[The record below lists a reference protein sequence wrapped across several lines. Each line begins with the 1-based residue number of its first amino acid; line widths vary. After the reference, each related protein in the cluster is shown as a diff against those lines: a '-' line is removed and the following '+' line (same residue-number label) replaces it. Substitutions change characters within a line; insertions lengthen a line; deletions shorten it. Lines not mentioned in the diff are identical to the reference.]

1 MTQKIFSDL
10 WDTIRDTSNAA
21 VLQITIGD
29 TVYLGYSQ
37 SVPAVITDSHQVRFA
52 IFFLKPK
59 NASHG
64 EINELNESTLHW

>member
-1 MTQKIFSDL
+1 MTQEIFSDL

-37 SVPAVITDSHQVRFA
+37 SVPAVITESHQVRFA

-59 NASHG
+59 NESQGA
-64 EINELNESTLHW
+64 INVLNQSTLHW

>member
-1 MTQKIFSDL
+1 MTQEIFSDL
-10 WDTIRDTSNAA
+10 WNSILDTSSTA

-29 TVYLGYSQ
+29 RIYLGYSQ

-59 NASHG
+59 DESQGA
-64 EINELNESTLHW
+64 INVLNSSTLHW